1 MKTKLFR
8 TNLLSL
14 GILSAFSVTPLLV
27 GGLSVNAQEAAPGMN
42 EFPTQTAPGTVPN
55 QTAPGT
61 VPNQTAPGTVPN
73 QTAPGVTPTQPGT
86 LSNYSP
92 ETAPLLAMGTR
103 GATVTEVQNFL
114 RSQGLYNG
122 SIDGIYGPQ
131 TRSAVM
137 QFQQRQNLAS
147 DGIVGTQTWEAMLN
161 QIQQQNAGV

>member
-42 EFPTQTAPGTVPN
+42 EFPT